1 MSGVPVVE
9 ETSGTSEMI
18 SRDGDAAGMTGTLAT
33 AAGSSAGS
41 SAGRPDALGVLREG
55 IVGMLE

>member
-18 SRDGDAAGMTGTLAT
+18 SKDGDAAGMTGTLAT
-33 AAGSSAGS
+33 AAGSSP
-41 SAGRPDALGVLREG
+41 GRPDALGVLREG

>member
-33 AAGSSAGS
+33 AAGSSAG
-41 SAGRPDALGVLREG
+41 RPDVLGVLREG
-55 IVGMLE
+55 MVGMLEWLE